1 MPVRNI
7 PISNRAV
14 TGRHAKSGARYE
26 SALERD
32 YYELISADPDVINID
47 WQPVSISYTSIDG
60 KTRRYT
66 PDALIT
72 FKENPVTKITRPPLL
87 IEVKYREEY
96 RKNFEKFKERFY
108 AARKFARDRGWRF
121 KVMTDRD
128 IRSQRLTNLRF
139 LSGFKDRMPD
149 PFYLDSVQD
158 IFYSHQEISFQNL
171 LYAIAGE
178 DRWKQA
184 AAIPTI
190 WHLVANDRVTIDLST
205 PITPQTILRARE

>member
-87 IEVKYREEY
+87 IEV
-96 RKNFEKFKERFY
+96 
-108 AARKFARDRGWRF
+108 
-121 KVMTDRD
+121 
-128 IRSQRLTNLRF
+128 
-139 LSGFKDRMPD
+139 
-149 PFYLDSVQD
+149 
-158 IFYSHQEISFQNL
+158 
-171 LYAIAGE
+171 
-178 DRWKQA
+178 
-184 AAIPTI
+184 
-190 WHLVANDRVTIDLST
+190 
-205 PITPQTILRARE
+205 